1 MVLRPRPTDES
12 KVCEIEKEA
21 KVIAKKLEL
30 GDQIFNTSKI
40 YAHITFK
47 DRKSTFSHKLT
58 SRLLNPIKPE
68 MGMVSK
74 EILNGDLRGEI
85 QKQIGMEKATLNKR
99 LEIFTNCRHK
109 ARLTLEPKEIKDD

>member
-1 MVLRPRPTDES
+1 M
-12 KVCEIEKEA
+12 CEIEKEA

-40 YAHITFK
+40 NEHITLK
-47 DRKSTFSHKLT
+47 DRKSTCVKRSPVT
-58 SRLLNPIKPE
+58 CRLLNPIKPE

-74 EILNGDLRGEI
+74 EILKGDLQGEI

-109 ARLTLEPKEIKDD
+109 ARLKLEPKEIKDD

>member
-1 MVLRPRPTDES
+1 M
-12 KVCEIEKEA
+12 
-21 KVIAKKLEL
+21 IAKKLEL

-40 YAHITFK
+40 NEHITLK
-47 DRKSTFSHKLT
+47 DRKSTCVKRSPVT
-58 SRLLNPIKPE
+58 CRLLNPIKLE

-74 EILNGDLRGEI
+74 KILKGDLQGEI

-109 ARLTLEPKEIKDD
+109 ARLTLEPKAIKDD